1 MRLLPETII
10 GESDKNKHHKS
21 QKQQLESSA
30 KPPKSQVISIDNHV
44 CPFFKRHLIKQ
55 LIPHGFIMFGILV
68 TFDILN
74 YQKPCNRM
82 NAHKQCVQVIA

>member
-10 GESDKNKHHKS
+10 GESDKNNHHKS

-30 KPPKSQVISIDNHV
+30 KPPKAPVKDVDNHV
-44 CPFFKRHLIKQ
+44 SLFFKRHLNEQ
-55 LIPHGFIMFGILV
+55 LIQRVFIMFGILV

>member
-30 KPPKSQVISIDNHV
+30 KPLKSPVISINNHV
-44 CPFFKRHLIKQ
+44 CPFFKRHLNEQ
-55 LIPHGFIMFGILV
+55 LIPHGFIMFGMLV

-82 NAHKQCVQVIA
+82 NVHKQCVQVIA

>member
-30 KPPKSQVISIDNHV
+30 KPPKSPVISIDNHV
-44 CPFFKRHLIKQ
+44 
-55 LIPHGFIMFGILV
+55 
-68 TFDILN
+68 
-74 YQKPCNRM
+74 
-82 NAHKQCVQVIA
+82 

>member
-10 GESDKNKHHKS
+10 GESDKNNHHKS

-30 KPPKSQVISIDNHV
+30 KPPKTPVIDINNHV
-44 CPFFKRHLIKQ
+44 CLFFKRHLNEQ
-55 LIPHGFIMFGILV
+55 LIPHGFIMFGTLV